1 MTTLVLRSERTIVTQ
16 LEAIGVAIA
25 VGIAALTGSYLWL
38 IGAVTL
44 AAIVVADWTA
54 RVELVRE
61 GDAITI
67 TWRNVFGQQR
77 QTAMSRTA
85 VLGVK
90 QRDAELVLR
99 THDGDV
105 ALGGGDLDDVRA
117 FLG

>member
-1 MTTLVLRSERTIVTQ
+1 MTTLVLQPERTILSQ
-16 LEAIGVAIA
+16 LEAIGVAIGI
-25 VGIAALTGSYLWL
+25 GIAVLTSSYLWL
-38 IGAVTL
+38 IGALTL
-44 AAIVVADWTA
+44 AAIAVADWTA
-54 RVELVRE
+54 RVELVRD

-77 QTAMSRTA
+77 QTALSRTA

-90 QRDAELVLR
+90 QRDHELVLR